1 MNSDQRPAVPR
12 RELTRA
18 LFLALWNKA
27 VEFLVLAKWRW
38 QKGPD
43 RFDRWALGAI
53 HALML
58 SQIDR
63 MRRFCEGGEWRE
75 RATESNTGVHNA
87 HVVLCEPRLTWRTD
101 AAREAALLQETLGAG
116 SAVHHI
122 GSTAIEGLAA
132 KPIVDM
138 AVTLPA
144 ERFGEEFDHATP
156 KLRTLGYRYLG
167 VRGGHFFEK
176 AAASVRTHAL
186 QVHPAGNQVLTELL
200 FFRDALRR
208 DPALRANYEATKR
221 ALAVFF
227 PQRRLFYVFYKSHWI
242 DDWQWRHS
250 DEADW
255 TNWFV
260 GQKRAHAR
268 LAQATKRSRRRAVCT

>member
-12 RELTRA
+12 RELIRA
-18 LFLALWNKA
+18 LFLALWNKV
-27 VEFLVLAKWRW
+27 VEFLVLAKLRW
-38 QKGPD
+38 QKGGAD

-53 HALML
+53 HGLML
-58 SQIDR
+58 GQIDR
-63 MRRFCEGGEWRE
+63 MRRFCEGHALQE
-75 RATESNTGVHNA
+75 RFPESNTGVHNA
-87 HVVLCEPRLTWRTD
+87 HVVLCDPRPVWRTD
-101 AAREAALLQETLGAG
+101 AAREATLLQEALGAG

-138 AVTLPA
+138 AITLPA
-144 ERFGEEFDHATP
+144 ERFSAEFERAAP

-186 QVHPAGNQVLTELL
+186 QVHPEGNQVLTELL
-200 FFRDALRR
+200 LFRDALRR
-208 DPALRANYEATKR
+208 DAALRANYEATKR
-221 ALAVFF
+221 ALATFF

-250 DEADW
+250 DVADW
-255 TNWFV
+255 ADWFA
-260 GQKRAHAR
+260 GQKRAHAE
-268 LAQATKRSRRRAVCT
+268 LAKTSRARR